1 MVASASSGARD
12 LRRQT
17 SRPWISRSPEDVIE
31 VRSAPKLLYKLLFV
45 MVTITVITLAC
56 GVGLQALIA
65 LKPEHSRAEVGAV
78 LWPIVW
84 VLTVVGWIIA
94 VPIMALWVRNL
105 SYIVGD
111 ERISIHKGLL
121 SRIQQNIPYRA
132 ITDFQLHRSP
142 FDRLLGIGSL
152 RIQTAGQGQTATG
165 YEGNLAGLVDWED
178 LLERLRSKVQQY
190 QAAPGAYSS
199 SVNINQVELSD
210 ILNELRAIRTAIE
223 ERS

>member
-1 MVASASSGARD
+1 MGRGPITPNIPA
-12 LRRQT
+12 LN
-17 SRPWISRSPEDVIE
+17 
-31 VRSAPKLLYKLLFV
+31 
-45 MVTITVITLAC
+45 VTIDGGRMQIKPDSKLITKFLLVLLVSTAGTLLLAY
-56 GVGLQALIA
+56 GLQLLIG
-65 LKPEHSRAEVGAV
+65 LKGTHTPAQVRAV
-78 LWPIVW
+78 LWPIMYWAVAA
-84 VLTVVGWIIA
+84 TWIIA
-94 VPIMALWVRNL
+94 VPTIVLWVRNL
-105 SYIVGD
+105 RYIVGE
-111 ERISIHKGLL
+111 ERISIHKGIL

-190 QAAPGAYSS
+190 QAAPGTQSS
-199 SVNINQVELSD
+199 SENINQVELSD
-210 ILNELRAIRTAIE
+210 ILNELRAIRKAIE

>member
-1 MVASASSGARD
+1 M
-12 LRRQT
+12 
-17 SRPWISRSPEDVIE
+17 E
-31 VRSAPKLLYKLLFV
+31 VRPDPRLLHKLLLV
-45 MVTITVITLAC
+45 MVTITVITLTC
-56 GVGLQALIA
+56 EVGLQALIA

-78 LWPIVW
+78 LWPIVLR
-84 VLTVVGWIIA
+84 LTVVGWIIA

-105 SYIVGD
+105 IYIVGE
-111 ERISIHKGLL
+111 ERISIHKGIL

-178 LLERLRSKVQQY
+178 LLEQLRSNVQQY
-190 QAAPGAYSS
+190 QDAPGAQSS
-199 SVNINQVELSD
+199 SENINPVELGG
-210 ILNELRAIRTAIE
+210 ILNELRTIRTAIA

>member
-1 MVASASSGARD
+1 M
-12 LRRQT
+12 
-17 SRPWISRSPEDVIE
+17 E
-31 VRSAPKLLYKLLFV
+31 VRPDPRLLHKLLLV
-45 MVTITVITLAC
+45 MVTITVITLTC
-56 GVGLQALIA
+56 EVGLQALIA

-78 LWPIVW
+78 LWPIVLR
-84 VLTVVGWIIA
+84 LTVVGWIIA

-105 SYIVGD
+105 IYIVGE
-111 ERISIHKGLL
+111 ERISIHKGIL

-178 LLERLRSKVQQY
+178 LLEQLRSKVQQY
-190 QAAPGAYSS
+190 QDAPGAQSS
-199 SVNINQVELSD
+199 SENINPVELGG
-210 ILNELRAIRTAIE
+210 ILNELRTIRTAIA